1 MSDQVGMLSRRPAT
15 IKGIYDIDLE
25 MKEEEKTPLNA
36 RKAPAFQKYF
46 DILWK
51 ELDAYEK

>member
-1 MSDQVGMLSRRPAT
+1 MSDQVAMLSRRPAT
-15 IKGIYDIDLE
+15 IKGVYDIDLGIPS
-25 MKEEEKTPLNA
+25 EEKTPLKA
-36 RKAPAFQKYF
+36 RKAPAFQNYF